1 MRICIFGAGAIGA
14 YLGLELSLA
23 GVDVT
28 LVARGSHY
36 EFMKKNGVRLRI
48 GVEEKVSHPHCVN
61 SPEDAGEQDY
71 IFITLKTHTS
81 SSVASELIP
90 LLGPKTS
97 VVTAQNGLPWWYF
110 YNLEGPWKNH
120 QLTSVDPDNNQ
131 WDVIG
136 PRRVIGTV
144 IYPAAE
150 IVSPGIIQLQ
160 PHISQNRMPI
170 GELDGY
176 KSTRISELSK
186 ALINAG
192 FKSPIRKDIR
202 SDIWVKLW
210 GNLAFNPISAL
221 TGQTLE
227 SIASNP
233 ETRLVAR
240 KMMLEAQAIAE
251 LLGVKFKINVDTRI
265 EGARAVGHHRTSML
279 QDLMLGRPIEIEAL
293 LGSINE
299 IGKLVKSPTPVIDT
313 VYALLKQRVKDSSL
327 FKHKQ

>member
-1 MRICIFGAGAIGA
+1 MRVCIFGAGAIGA

-221 TGQTLE
+221 TGQSLE

>member
-1 MRICIFGAGAIGA
+1 MRVCIFGAGAIGA

-110 YNLEGPWKNH
+110 YNLDGPWKNH

-176 KSTRISELSK
+176 KSTRVSELSK

>member
-150 IVSPGIIQLQ
+150 IVSPGIVELQ

-176 KSTRISELSK
+176 KSTRVSELSK

>member
-1 MRICIFGAGAIGA
+1 MRVCIFGAGAIGA

-110 YNLEGPWKNH
+110 YNLDGPWKNH
-120 QLTSVDPDNNQ
+120 QLTSVDPNNSQ

-150 IVSPGIIQLQ
+150 IVSPGIIELQ

-176 KSTRISELSK
+176 KSTRVSELSK

>member
-1 MRICIFGAGAIGA
+1 MRVCIFGAGAIGA

-81 SSVASELIP
+81 ASVASELIP

-110 YNLEGPWKNH
+110 YNLDGPWKNH

-150 IVSPGIIQLQ
+150 IVSPGIIELQ

-176 KSTRISELSK
+176 KSTRVSELSK

-240 KMMLEAQAIAE
+240 KMMLEAQSIAE

-327 FKHKQ
+327 LKHKQ

>member
-1 MRICIFGAGAIGA
+1 MRVCIFGAGAIGA

-110 YNLEGPWKNH
+110 YNLDGPWKNH
-120 QLTSVDPDNNQ
+120 QLTSVDPNNSQ

-150 IVSPGIIQLQ
+150 IVSPGIVELQ

-176 KSTRISELSK
+176 KSTRVSELSK

-202 SDIWVKLW
+202 SDIWVKFW

>member
-1 MRICIFGAGAIGA
+1 MRVCIFGAGAIGA

-81 SSVASELIP
+81 ASVASELIP

-110 YNLEGPWKNH
+110 YNLDGPWKNH

-150 IVSPGIIQLQ
+150 IVSPGIIELQ

-176 KSTRISELSK
+176 KSTRVSELSK

>member
-1 MRICIFGAGAIGA
+1 
-14 YLGLELSLA
+14 
-23 GVDVT
+23 
-28 LVARGSHY
+28 
-36 EFMKKNGVRLRI
+36 MK
-48 GVEEKVSHPHCVN
+48 
-61 SPEDAGEQDY
+61 
-71 IFITLKTHTS
+71 
-81 SSVASELIP
+81 
-90 LLGPKTS
+90 
-97 VVTAQNGLPWWYF
+97 
-110 YNLEGPWKNH
+110 KNH

-150 IVSPGIIQLQ
+150 IVSPGIIELQ

>member
-110 YNLEGPWKNH
+110 YNLDGPWKNH
-120 QLTSVDPDNNQ
+120 QLTSVDPNNSQ

-202 SDIWVKLW
+202 SDIWVKFW

>member
-1 MRICIFGAGAIGA
+1 MRVCIFGAGAIGA

-110 YNLEGPWKNH
+110 YNLDGPWKNH
-120 QLTSVDPDNNQ
+120 QLTSVDPNNSQ

-150 IVSPGIIQLQ
+150 IVSPGIVELQ

-176 KSTRISELSK
+176 KSTRVSELSK

>member
-1 MRICIFGAGAIGA
+1 MRVCIFGAGAIGA

-110 YNLEGPWKNH
+110 YNLDGPWKNH

-150 IVSPGIIQLQ
+150 IVSPGIIELQ

-176 KSTRISELSK
+176 KSTRVSELSK

>member
-176 KSTRISELSK
+176 KSTRVSELSK

>member
-1 MRICIFGAGAIGA
+1 MRVCIFGAGAIGA

-110 YNLEGPWKNH
+110 YNLEEPWKNH

>member
-1 MRICIFGAGAIGA
+1 MRVCIFGAGAIGA

>member
-1 MRICIFGAGAIGA
+1 MRVCIFGAGAIGA

-110 YNLEGPWKNH
+110 YNLDGPWKNH

-150 IVSPGIIQLQ
+150 IVSPGIVELQ

-176 KSTRISELSK
+176 KSTRVSELSK

-327 FKHKQ
+327 LKHKQ

>member
-1 MRICIFGAGAIGA
+1 MRVCIFGAGAIGA

-110 YNLEGPWKNH
+110 YNLDGPWKNH
-120 QLTSVDPDNNQ
+120 QLTSVDPNNSQ

-176 KSTRISELSK
+176 KSTRVSELSK

-202 SDIWVKLW
+202 SDIWVKFW

>member
-1 MRICIFGAGAIGA
+1 MRVCIFGAGPIGA

-110 YNLEGPWKNH
+110 YNLDGPWKNH

>member
-1 MRICIFGAGAIGA
+1 MRVCIFGAGAIGA

-110 YNLEGPWKNH
+110 YNLDGPWKNH
-120 QLTSVDPDNNQ
+120 QLTSVDPNNSQ

-150 IVSPGIIQLQ
+150 IVSPGIVELQ

-176 KSTRISELSK
+176 KSTRVSELSK

-240 KMMLEAQAIAE
+240 KMMLEAQSIAE